1 MKDIKGGL
9 IGEELRKK
17 LIEEGNDPSTVVNI
31 ITENDKYKKT
41 LVMKITCE
49 DGSEYK
55 LIDNFIVYAARK
67 NKRW

>member
-1 MKDIKGGL
+1 MTKILIK
-9 IGEELRKK
+9 
-17 LIEEGNDPSTVVNI
+17 
-31 ITENDKYKKT
+31 NDKYKKT